1 MEPFRPFVDYW
12 VKAHE
17 KIQELTPDIKYGL
30 VELLSLEI
38 IFNGKKTILTN
49 AITTYVR
56 GCLKFLSD
64 NENNALPEMEIS
76 LTNEVPN
83 NALNDNV

>member
-12 VKAHE
+12 VKAHA
-17 KIQELTPDIKYGL
+17 KIKELTPDIKYGL

-38 IFNGKKTILTN
+38 KFNGKKTLLTN
-49 AITTYVR
+49 AITIYVR
-56 GCLKFLSD
+56 ECLKFLNGESKK
-64 NENNALPEMEIS
+64 LPEMEMS

>member
-12 VKAHE
+12 IKAHE
-17 KIQELTPDIKYGL
+17 KITEFSPDIKYGL

-38 IFNGKKTILTN
+38 NFNGRKTLLTN
-49 AITTYVR
+49 AISDYVR
-56 GCLKFLSD
+56 DCLRFLSD
-64 NENNALPEMEIS
+64 EIDDFDMEMNI
-76 LTNEVPN
+76 TNEVPN